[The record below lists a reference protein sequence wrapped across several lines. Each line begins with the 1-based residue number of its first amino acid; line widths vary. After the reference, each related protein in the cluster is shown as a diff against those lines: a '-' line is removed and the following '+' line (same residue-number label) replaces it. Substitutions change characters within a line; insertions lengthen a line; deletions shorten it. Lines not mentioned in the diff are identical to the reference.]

1 MSEISLFRISNKVI
15 FTKKNEKAVKLPKR
29 QVSGRFFFFRAETG
43 GKWGETSALNPP
55 CQTFR
60 CRQGTSPC
68 RCSHLSVSCSW
79 RCQWASLVTS
89 ALVFSK
95 VFFWKRQDD
104 DGRKYMKII
113 YHFGTYNLI
122 HLYNIYMFV
131 FCEAVNSSGG
141 FNIETSGSPCPGRA
155 GSRCFWWTAFANP
168 WTNGA
173 TALRIKGGPLGEV
186 ELFVWSFQALGNVPF
201 LGGECQK
208 VCCGCCEIVLCGMCS
223 ILCTFTLLWMCVFL
237 ASAMNLMLWW
247 TFEKIWLLQHFLQ
260 FLGGFSWQAQWS
272 RHFFIPFTVFAES
285 ILFCGAVFGADG
297 ALQRYKTVAGLRNG
311 CRAVMFGCVCAI
323 LFFVVVWRCCVLS
336 ICRRCSIFAAFY
348 TRFCCGT
355 NSPQHCSPN
364 SKCA

>member
-223 ILCTFTLLWMCVFL
+223 ILCTFTLLWMCVFSGKRNEL
-237 ASAMNLMLWW
+237 DVVMDVWKNMAATAFPTILGRFFMAGTMISSLFHPFHGVCGIYTFLWRS
-247 TFEKIWLLQHFLQ
+247 IWCRWCVAALQNRCRATKRLQGRDVWLCLCHSVFRCSMALLCSVDLSQVQHFRSVLHSV
-260 FLGGFSWQAQWS
+260 LLRHKFS
-272 RHFFIPFTVFAES
+272 TT
-285 ILFCGAVFGADG
+285 LF
-297 ALQRYKTVAGLRNG
+297 
-311 CRAVMFGCVCAI
+311 
-323 LFFVVVWRCCVLS
+323 
-336 ICRRCSIFAAFY
+336 
-348 TRFCCGT
+348 
-355 NSPQHCSPN
+355 
-364 SKCA
+364 SKL